1 MERSIN
7 RIQGKNCHEYCPY
20 RKQCR
25 YQKGDVGLEPEDCNM
40 YYKLE
45 DILNDSR
52 MEEKEKEF
60 EEVEDW

>member
-1 MERSIN
+1 MTDYDKT
-7 RIQGKNCHEYCPY
+7 KNCHSYCRY
-20 RKQCR
+20 RKFCR
-25 YQKGDVGLEPEDCNM
+25 YHKGEIGLDPDDCSM